1 MEARGADGWSEGF
14 MSLRGQQAG
23 FFWVLGPW
31 LSAAMQQMGRSLD
44 TVDENTLLAQA
55 ATGVMGIPD

>member
-1 MEARGADGWSEGF
+1 MEARGSKNWTEGF

-31 LSAAMQQMGRSLD
+31 LSAAVQQLGRTLD

-55 ATGVMGIPD
+55 AEELMG